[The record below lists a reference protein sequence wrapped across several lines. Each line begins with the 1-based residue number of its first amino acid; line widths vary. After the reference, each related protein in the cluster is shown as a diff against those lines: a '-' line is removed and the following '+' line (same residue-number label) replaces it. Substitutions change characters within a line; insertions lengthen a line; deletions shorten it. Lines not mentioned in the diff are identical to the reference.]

1 MVMKKILYLSITA
14 LTLSLSACYY
24 DTEEELYPNS
34 FSGNTDT
41 VNVTYSKTIAP
52 MLAANCNN
60 CHKAGGI
67 SPNLTAY
74 ASVFA
79 NKARIKARA
88 IDGNPSPMPS
98 GGLMSLTNRNKL
110 SAWIAAGAPNN

>member
-1 MVMKKILYLSITA
+1 MKKKILYLSITL

-24 DTEEELYPNS
+24 DTEEEIYPNS
-34 FSGNTDT
+34 FGGNKDT
-41 VNVTYSKTIAP
+41 ANITYSGSIAP
-52 MLAANCNN
+52 MLASNCNN

-67 SPNLTAY
+67 SPDLTAY
-74 ASVFA
+74 TNVFA

-88 IDGNPSPMPS
+88 IDGNPTPMPT